1 MKIFEEAIK
10 PFVVETKTYLRS
22 LQDVK
27 KCFDEISN
35 QMKYEVES
43 IQKLKYFSMRKL
55 SANQL
60 QKGSTAH
67 SKTEMKK
74 MKLVLGLVNL

>member
-27 KCFDEISN
+27 KCFDEISRAVSEYPISPKSHSLPN
-35 QMKYEVES
+35 SYS
-43 IQKLKYFSMRKL
+43 NFSLLTLTSLATFL
-55 SANQL
+55 S
-60 QKGSTAH
+60 SP
-67 SKTEMKK
+67 
-74 MKLVLGLVNL
+74 VLFLRTGIS